1 MPPSSCYRSSLLFAP
16 WAKRLLVPPPLLLA
30 KTMIVLSRKDIFQL
44 AESER
49 AKRKYLYA
57 LGT

>member
-1 MPPSSCYRSSLLFAP
+1 LLFAP
-16 WAKRLLVPPPLLLA
+16 WAKRLLVPPALLLA